1 MPVEANSPASLPKE
15 PMIID
20 KFPQLKALI
29 LDLDGVLWKDTSP
42 IGDLP
47 KIFKQIDDLD
57 LKYIFA
63 SNNATK
69 SIDEYVS
76 KLRGFHLNVEANQ
89 IISSSLALGIYL
101 SKKYPEGGKVYVVGQ
116 PSLIRTLDEYGFHQE
131 EYPLL
136 NKSILAVIAS
146 LDYSLT
152 YEKIKV
158 ASLLIRNG
166 SHFFGTNTDVTYPT
180 PQGLWPG
187 SGTVIKAI
195 ETASQTKATIVGK
208 PEPIMYEIALDRL
221 KTFPQETMAI
231 GDRFETDIV
240 GGQAAHCLT
249 GLVLSGV
256 SSISDLSNWIPRPD
270 IVCSN
275 LEELIL
281 CPMN

>member
-1 MPVEANSPASLPKE
+1 MLL
-15 PMIID
+15 D
-20 KFPQLKALI
+20 KFPELKALI

-47 KIFKQIDDLD
+47 KIFSIIDDLG

-63 SNNATK
+63 TNNATK
-69 SIDEYVS
+69 SVDEYVT
-76 KLRGFHLNVEANQ
+76 KLNSLRLNVKPAQ

-101 SKKYPEGGKVYVVGQ
+101 SKKYPDGGKVYIVGQ
-116 PSLIRTLDEYGFHQE
+116 PSLIRTLSEYGFQHE
-131 EYPLL
+131 EDPLHR
-136 NKSILAVIAS
+136 NDILAVIAS

-158 ASLLIRNG
+158 ASLLVQDG
-166 SHFFGTNTDVTYPT
+166 TCFYGTNMDVTYPT

-187 SGTVIKAI
+187 SGTIISAI
-195 ETASQTKATIVGK
+195 ETASQTKAMVVGK
-208 PEPIMYEIALDRL
+208 PEPLMYEIAMERL
-221 KTFPQETMAI
+221 NTLPEETMAI

-240 GGQAAHCLT
+240 GGQAANCLT

-256 SSISDLSNWIPRPD
+256 SSIQDSKRWIPQPN

-275 LEELIL
+275 LEELLL
-281 CPMN
+281 CRAC